1 MNRRVQRL
9 ELVLQRAAV
18 RVVCEVA
25 LQERH
30 GLGVVSG
37 VCVGVGGVEID
48 FLTLHTVAEQLL
60 VGRCGR
66 RIVGGCVCLLR
77 LSADPAFLRGW
88 HLVPSRQCYGHD
100 GDHCDRDFHKP
111 LRAVRVCRGSG
122 VGGDVA
128 HAQHLVDTIVIIER
142 SDGCRALAVSGVGIL
157 GGGGLGVFVRVV
169 SGGVGIR
176 VIRVVSVKIVG
187 SVSIAVERLVR
198 IIVIRIIDI
207 VIV

>member
-1 MNRRVQRL
+1 M
-9 ELVLQRAAV
+9 
-18 RVVCEVA
+18 
-25 LQERH
+25 
-30 GLGVVSG
+30 
-37 VCVGVGGVEID
+37 
-48 FLTLHTVAEQLL
+48 
-60 VGRCGR
+60 
-66 RIVGGCVCLLR
+66 
-77 LSADPAFLRGW
+77 
-88 HLVPSRQCYGHD
+88 
-100 GDHCDRDFHKP
+100 
-111 LRAVRVCRGSG
+111 RVCRGSG

-187 SVSIAVERLVR
+187 SVSIAVGGLVR
-198 IIVIRIIDI
+198 ICLIGIEGLVGICVIGISFCVIGIIIEISFCVIGIIIDI

>member
-18 RVVCEVA
+18 RVVREAA

-30 GLGVVSG
+30 GLSVVSG
-37 VCVGVGGVEID
+37 VCVGVGGVKAKL
-48 FLTLHTVAEQLL
+48 LTLHTITEQLL

-66 RIVGGCVCLLR
+66 RIVGSCVCLLR

-111 LRAVRVCRGSG
+111 FRAVRVCRGSG

-128 HAQHLVDTIVIIER
+128 HAQHLVDTIEIVEW
-142 SDGCRALAVSGVGIL
+142 SDGGGVIAFISVGLL

-169 SGGVGIR
+169 SGEVGIL
-176 VIRVVSVKIVG
+176 VVRVVSGEVG
-187 SVSIAVERLVR
+187 I
-198 IIVIRIIDI
+198 IIDI